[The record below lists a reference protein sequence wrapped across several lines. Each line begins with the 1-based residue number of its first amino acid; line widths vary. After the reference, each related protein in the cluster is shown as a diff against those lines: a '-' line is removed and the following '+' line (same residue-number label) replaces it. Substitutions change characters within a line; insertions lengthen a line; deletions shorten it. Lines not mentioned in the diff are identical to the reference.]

1 MTDLNASFSL
11 FPSKEKK
18 SERSPDFSGTIE
30 ISVDQ
35 IDALVAHLGTAPE
48 TNWKDE
54 SVVKLRIA
62 GWNATSKGGMQY
74 INGKVS
80 TPMQQQ
86 QQTTDQ
92 ASDLF

>member
-1 MTDLNASFSL
+1 MADLNASFSL

-35 IDALVAHLGTAPE
+35 INALVSHLGTAPE
-48 TNWKDE
+48 SNWKDE
-54 SVVKLRIA
+54 QVVKLRIA
-62 GWNATSKGGMQY
+62 GWNAESKGGMKY

-80 TPMQQQ
+80 TPQPQQQ
-86 QQTTDQ
+86 Q
-92 ASDLF
+92 ASNDSLPF